1 MPHHEESPEKP
12 QYNMATPPP
21 ISRQPPL
28 PILPNPL
35 FLAKIFRPPPPFP
48 SISRKSTPPFYK
60 GVGLNYVRTTTGMQ
74 SGPDA
79 FDKSRFITI

>member
-12 QYNMATPPP
+12 QYNMATPP
-21 ISRQPPL
+21 ISRQPP
-28 PILPNPL
+28 PPH
-35 FLAKIFRPPPPFP
+35 FAKPPFSSKNFQTPPHFHQFQESRPPPL
-48 SISRKSTPPFYK
+48 YK